1 MKEILITNDD
11 GFEARGLKELAKAL
25 KSVANV
31 TIVAPSSEKSA
42 CGHSLTCTKPL
53 KFIQID
59 DGFFKLDDAT
69 PSDCVYLALHALY
82 DKKPDFVVS
91 GINHGANVCE
101 DITYSGTCAGAM
113 EAVLQGIPA
122 LAVSQFYDDS
132 KQYNFDLACE
142 ITLNLVEKIF
152 ANGYPLAQKQ
162 FLNLNVPCV
171 NRAAFKGLK
180 IAPVGTKIYQTFA
193 QVNQNPRLERY
204 YWLGATSF
212 DFEISHNQN
221 TDISLLMQ
229 GYATLTPL
237 MLNLT
242 ATSQM
247 QNLSKWLKND

>member
-11 GFEARGLKELAKAL
+11 GFEAKGLRQLAKAL
-25 KSVANV
+25 KSIANV

-42 CGHSLTCTKPL
+42 CGHCLTHTKPL

-69 PSDCVYLALHALY
+69 PSDCVYLGLHALY
-82 DKKPDFVVS
+82 KKKPDLVVS

-132 KQYNFDLACE
+132 KKFNFDLACE

-152 ANGYPLAQKQ
+152 KNGYPLSPKQ
-162 FLNLNVPCV
+162 FLNLNIPCV
-171 NRAAFKGLK
+171 NKANFKGLK

-193 QVNQNPRLERY
+193 QVNKNPRLEKY
-204 YWLGATSF
+204 YWIDATSF
-212 DFEISHNQN
+212 DFDISQNQN
-221 TDISLLMQ
+221 TDIWFLTQ

-237 MLNLT
+237 MLDLT
-242 ATSQM
+242 AMSQM
-247 QNLSKWLKND
+247 KNLSHWLDNV